1 MARPTSPLGNRWRR
15 AAGAWLTCGNKCD
28 SLCSAAIN
36 TTFILSASKVC
47 LFMPDP
53 FKSDEWART
62 FADHTLFLAPNLV
75 DLMTALRC
83 EGEAEK
89 KPSACFLYASAVVYK
104 CLLTFQARGVRQ
116 TGCWEAWFSWRAD
129 VEAALNALDC
139 ARQVCQVGAE
149 AAQVGTQLQA
159 DSCTRTKRR
168 DVNCVSLLLKSS
180 WLAPH
185 FRHTAGTKC
194 AGNHTDGS
202 KL

>member
-1 MARPTSPLGNRWRR
+1 MARPTSPLGSRWRR

-47 LFMPDP
+47 LFVPDP

-185 FRHTAGTKC
+185 FRHTSGTKC